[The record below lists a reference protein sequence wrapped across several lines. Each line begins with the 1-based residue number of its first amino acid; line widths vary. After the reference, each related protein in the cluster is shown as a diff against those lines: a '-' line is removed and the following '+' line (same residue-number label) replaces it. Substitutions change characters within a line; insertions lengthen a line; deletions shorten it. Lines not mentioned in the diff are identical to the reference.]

1 LKRNFEL
8 LDEHRYFCKWGKMDT
23 KNIKIYGWNICVNM
37 LYDRLKSEAGTG
49 RTIFERKNE
58 IQKLKFEIIKGID

>member
-1 LKRNFEL
+1 
-8 LDEHRYFCKWGKMDT
+8 MDT